1 MSKYEE
7 LSKLK
12 ELLDAGVLS
21 KEEFE
26 AEKKKILDAS
36 EDVEP
41 SQQVIEPNDEK
52 RTEEIAQDAK
62 PLTTDSFGNFIFDEP
77 KESISETVCN
87 SEKESSSPQ
96 EIKRNK
102 GLGYIAIIVLVVF
115 FLGFILVTIAMCG
128 GNKTNSVD
136 DSYNVA
142 ADSAITDTA
151 EVDESSYDTAVDVDD
166 NQEQTSQN
174 NAEKAE
180 DYIGGLDTDTRVV
193 ANLTDN
199 ERHCVYTLT
208 EVEAGWGII
217 NSLYCHNL
225 ETGSTNLVLVPYKV
239 EGEEDN
245 GEQVADAKMVGNN
258 LYVINTSYRCGSSVA
273 CLNTLTSN
281 WSCTVRACAD
291 AKFVGSNKLKVTYS
305 KLVYEGECLADNQY
319 EYRDKVITLK

>member
-1 MSKYEE
+1 MEQQTIDKLMEIKKLYE
-7 LSKLK
+7 
-12 ELLDAGVLS
+12 AGILT
-21 KEEFE
+21 KEEME
-26 AEKKKILDAS
+26 AEKAKVLY
-36 EDVEP
+36 P
-41 SQQVIEPNDEK
+41 SISKQSIERKEEK
-52 RTEEIAQDAK
+52 PTEEIAQDAK
-62 PLTTDSFGNFIFDEP
+62 PLATDNFGNFIFDES
-77 KESISETVCN
+77 KESASETDSY
-87 SEKESSSPQ
+87 SEGESSSSQ

-115 FLGFILVTIAMCG
+115 FLGFILVTISMCG
-128 GNKTNSVD
+128 GNKTGEAVN
-136 DSYNVA
+136 YAVA
-142 ADSAITDTA
+142 DTDTA
-151 EVDESSYDTAVDVDD
+151 MVDDTDYDTAVDVDD
-166 NQEQTSQN
+166 NQEQTPQN
-174 NAEKAE
+174 YAEKAE

-193 ANLTDN
+193 ASLTDD

-208 EVEAGWGII
+208 EVEAGWGRI

-273 CLNTLTSN
+273 CLNTLTNN

-319 EYRDKVITLK
+319 EYTDKVITLK